1 MITEVNKYNNDNKN
15 PIMDIIFFIIACIVI
30 LFISIFLNSC
40 TSSKPIEK
48 EIIYV
53 PDTISRK
60 ELNEYVKTTECIR
73 RENDSLKAVVD
84 SLTTEVVYNKFKLE
98 RIRYY
103 NDIARKGN
111 NIVFLR
117 GWINR
122 VLKEE

>member
-1 MITEVNKYNNDNKN
+1 MIAEVDKHNNDNNNSFK
-15 PIMDIIFFIIACIVI
+15 DAIIFFIIFII
-30 LFISIFLNSC
+30 SLFVAHFLNSC

-48 EIIYV
+48 EIVYV

-73 RENDSLKAVVD
+73 RENDSLKTIVD
-84 SLTTEVVYNKFKLE
+84 SLTTEVVYTKFKLE